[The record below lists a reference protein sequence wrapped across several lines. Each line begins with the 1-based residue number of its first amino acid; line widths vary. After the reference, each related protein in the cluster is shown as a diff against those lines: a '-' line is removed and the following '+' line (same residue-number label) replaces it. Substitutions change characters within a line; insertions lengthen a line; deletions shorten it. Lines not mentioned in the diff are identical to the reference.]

1 VRVGSE
7 SFYLRFLAG
16 LERGRARSLDAL
28 EDLADG
34 KKVRVGS
41 DDPVGSQVALALRG
55 RLVRLGGFERAANS
69 TRVDLATLDRVLGV
83 IVEQLTE
90 AQQEAM
96 AGASLGTDVPNEVR
110 AGVIDGIRE
119 QLIALANTEQ
129 GGRYLF
135 GGTETTTPP
144 FAADGTYAGNA
155 AEAQSPID
163 TREQVGGT
171 LDGGRVFQG
180 GGDVFTILEDLAQ
193 ALRDNDTTAIGAFV
207 PQFSAVLDHM
217 AQVHADVGIR
227 MQRIDETLLRH
238 GDEAVQIVEQLGAI
252 ENVDLA
258 EAVVQLQQADNS
270 ISALSAAA
278 ARVLGRSLFDYL
290 G

>member
-1 VRVGSE
+1 MRVGSE

-16 LERGRARSLDAL
+16 LERGRARSLAAL

-41 DDPVGSQVALALRG
+41 DDPVGSQFALALRG

-69 TRVDLATLDRVLGV
+69 TRADLATLDRVLGEV
-83 IVEQLTE
+83 VDKLSR

-96 AGASLGTDVPNEVR
+96 AGASLGSDVPNEVR
-110 AGVIDGIRE
+110 ATTIDGIRE
-119 QLIALANTEQ
+119 QLLALANIQQ

-135 GGTETTTPP
+135 GGTETTTVP
-144 FAADGTYAGNA
+144 FAADGSYAGNA
-155 AEAQSPID
+155 AEAQAPID
-163 TREQVGGT
+163 NREQVGGT
-171 LDGGRVFQG
+171 LAGSRVFQD

-193 ALRDNDTTAIGAFV
+193 ALRDNDTAAIGAFV
-207 PQFSAVLDHM
+207 PQIDAVLDHF
-217 AQVHADVGIR
+217 AAIHSEVGIR
-227 MQRIDETLLRH
+227 MERIDQTLLRH
-238 GDEAVQIVEQLGAI
+238 GDEAVQIAEQLGEI
-252 ENVDLA
+252 EDVDLA
-258 EAVVQLQQADNS
+258 EAIVQLQQSDDS

>member
-1 VRVGSE
+1 MRVGSE

-28 EDLADG
+28 QDLADG

-41 DDPVGSQVALALRG
+41 DDPVGSQFALALRS

-69 TRVDLATLDRVLGV
+69 TRADLATLDRVLGV
-83 IVEQLTE
+83 IVEKLTE

-119 QLIALANTEQ
+119 QLIAMANTEQ

-135 GGTETTTPP
+135 GGTETTTTP
-144 FAADGTYAGNA
+144 FAVDGTYAGNA
-155 AEAQSPID
+155 AEARTPID

-171 LDGGRVFQG
+171 LDGGRVFQD

-193 ALRDNDTTAIGAFV
+193 ALRDNDTAAIGAFV

-227 MQRIDETLLRH
+227 MQRIDATLLRH
-238 GDEAVQIVEQLGAI
+238 GDEAVQIVERLGAI

-258 EAVVQLQQADNS
+258 EAVVQLQQSDNS